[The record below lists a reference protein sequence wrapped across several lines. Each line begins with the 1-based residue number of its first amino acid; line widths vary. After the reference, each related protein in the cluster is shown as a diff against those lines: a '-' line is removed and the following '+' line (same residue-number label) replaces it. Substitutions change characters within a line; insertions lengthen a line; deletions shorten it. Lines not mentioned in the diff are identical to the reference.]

1 VQLVSKTPGTKIPPF
16 LFKNSSYS
24 INTRPTRFHGTGV
37 GKSGMKNYG
46 TTTGEATK
54 KDDELWD
61 DKKKKMVNPRTYE
74 L

>member
-1 VQLVSKTPGTKIPPF
+1 
-16 LFKNSSYS
+16 
-24 INTRPTRFHGTGV
+24 
-37 GKSGMKNYG
+37 M